1 MMGEAQR
8 SGSAR
13 YAISIGIS
21 VLMLVLIACVTLM
34 LLPRQS
40 DSGSQG
46 IRSLKDLATAYARV
60 QPGLTRASQLS
71 QLGFVTGTPNVQVLS
86 YFGVLEH
93 FMPGDSVKF
102 DRLNEALRNCI
113 IEARDRCKALVI
125 QPADQRH
132 SHGGGVLAALGFGQ
146 AKAATRPAE
155 VTLLLQNG
163 RVAYKMISGMPP
175 GAAPRRV
182 AVHAPPRSATIEV
195 APVAYRAVY

>member
-21 VLMLVLIACVTLM
+21 AVLLVLVGCVTLI

-40 DSGSQG
+40 DPSSQG
-46 IRSLKDLATAYARV
+46 IRSLKELAAAYERV

-71 QLGFVTGTPNVQVLS
+71 QLGFDTGTPNVQVLS

-102 DRLNEALRNCI
+102 DRLNEALRDCI

-125 QPADQRH
+125 QPADERH
-132 SHGGGVLAALGFGQ
+132 SHGGGMLAALGFGQ
-146 AKAATRPAE
+146 AKAATQPA
-155 VTLLLQNG
+155 
-163 RVAYKMISGMPP
+163 
-175 GAAPRRV
+175 
-182 AVHAPPRSATIEV
+182 
-195 APVAYRAVY
+195 